1 MLLSPLAAAFGAAAA
16 RRMGR
21 PAHYRAPVPVICV
34 GNLVVGGAGKTPAA
48 LALAALARSEGLRPG
63 FVATGYGGSAS
74 APTLVER
81 DAPAELVGD
90 EALMLAAAAPT
101 VVAADRAAAA
111 VRLIGEGVAV
121 IIMDDGFQN
130 PRLAKDLSLVVVD
143 AAAGIGNGRVMPAGP
158 LRAPLDAQIARADA
172 LIVIGGE
179 TASHPSLGAVIRAGG
194 PPVVRAH
201 LKPVRVEGWRTR
213 PILAY
218 AGIGRPE
225 KFFASLAA
233 IDAPVAATRGFAD
246 HHPFSEAEARLL
258 LDEAKS
264 GGYRLVTTE
273 KDRARMSGAT
283 GAVAEL
289 LAASDAFAVELHVDD
304 PGALADI
311 LAPVWRKAREGRA

>member
-1 MLLSPLAAAFGAAAA
+1 SDRAGPARHRHPARAARPQFRGSLCGDRLGRRRDPGEGRAEPRFGGDRAPRKPGGRAPEGRGRGTRPPPALRRDGQDDRRAGTLSRRDREPAGRRAAGRSRPVKAPAFWWRQEQSPAAMLLSPLAAAFGAAAA

-179 TASHPSLGAVIRAGG
+179 TASHPSLGAVIRAG
-194 PPVVRAH
+194 
-201 LKPVRVEGWRTR
+201 
-213 PILAY
+213 
-218 AGIGRPE
+218 
-225 KFFASLAA
+225 
-233 IDAPVAATRGFAD
+233 
-246 HHPFSEAEARLL
+246 
-258 LDEAKS
+258 
-264 GGYRLVTTE
+264 
-273 KDRARMSGAT
+273 
-283 GAVAEL
+283 
-289 LAASDAFAVELHVDD
+289 
-304 PGALADI
+304 
-311 LAPVWRKAREGRA
+311 